1 MEVNA
6 SELKSALKEELK
18 QSGKLEEAR
27 ALIRKKGY
35 PFGVFVQLSKF
46 TDLLVCQVEMMQSPC
61 YTICSM
67 RLLGAF

>member
-46 TDLLVCQVEMMQSPC
+46 
-61 YTICSM
+61 
-67 RLLGAF
+67 RK

>member
-35 PFGVFVQLSKF
+35 SFGVFAQFSKF
-46 TDLLVCQVEMMQSPC
+46 
-61 YTICSM
+61 
-67 RLLGAF
+67 